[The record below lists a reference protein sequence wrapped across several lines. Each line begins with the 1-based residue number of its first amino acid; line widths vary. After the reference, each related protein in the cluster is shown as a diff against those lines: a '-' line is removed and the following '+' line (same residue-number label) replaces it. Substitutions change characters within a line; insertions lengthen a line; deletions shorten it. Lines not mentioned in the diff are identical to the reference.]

1 MGGRITA
8 GEDKREGVCAGRT
21 EIDGEHRLRR
31 EIMGQESRFDT
42 PMPASLLRIPPK
54 WKRLGALI
62 LALAAIMAAR
72 PYGASSAPANQAAYD
87 LIDEVNALRS
97 ANGLAPYN
105 IDPILMAVA
114 QAHNDYQVS
123 IGSTTHYSA
132 DGSRPRDRAIA
143 AGYGGGATVFISEN
157 IAGGTGLTPAE
168 AVVWWQGDDPH
179 LNTMLGPNY
188 TDVGAGAG
196 ESGGV
201 WRYTLDAGYVAGGS
215 YVAPTSAP
223 SSSGAGAAPVSP
235 GFILSTPA
243 ADGSIVHIVLAG
255 QTLWTIA
262 AYYDVDIETLRQLN
276 NLPARPLLRI
286 GQEIIVR
293 PATTETPS
301 PAPTAAVTATATPR
315 ETSTRKPITP
325 TARPSPSAT
334 PAPTAEP
341 LGTTSWILIG
351 AGGGLMA
358 IGVAAALLRRDDRAQ
373 E

>member
-1 MGGRITA
+1 M
-8 GEDKREGVCAGRT
+8 EP
-21 EIDGEHRLRR
+21 
-31 EIMGQESRFDT
+31 ESRSNMPT
-42 PMPASLLRIPPK
+42 PANRLSVPPR
-54 WKRLGALI
+54 WKRLGALFLAVTAI
-62 LALAAIMAAR
+62 LAAR
-72 PYGASSAPANQAAYD
+72 PYGVAGASSTQSAYD
-87 LIDEVNALRS
+87 LIDEVNALRA

-123 IGSTTHYSA
+123 TGTTTHYSA

-215 YVAPTSAP
+215 YVAATPAPTAP
-223 SSSGAGAAPVSP
+223 GAGAAPISP

-243 ADGSIVHIVLAG
+243 ADGSIVHVVQSG

-262 AYYDVDIETLRQLN
+262 AYYGVDVDTLLQLN
-276 NLPARPLLRI
+276 NLPASPLLRV
-286 GQEIIVR
+286 GQEIVVQT
-293 PATTETPS
+293 AMTQTPS
-301 PAPTAAVTATATPR
+301 PVPTEAATHAPPPSVTAVRKTTTQAPRISPTPTPGPTATPLN
-315 ETSTRKPITP
+315 
-325 TARPSPSAT
+325 A
-334 PAPTAEP
+334 
-341 LGTTSWILIG
+341 TSWILIG
-351 AGGGLMA
+351 AGGSLVLIGL
-358 IGVAAALLRRDDRAQ
+358 AAALLRRDERA
-373 E
+373 EG

>member
-1 MGGRITA
+1 M
-8 GEDKREGVCAGRT
+8 
-21 EIDGEHRLRR
+21 
-31 EIMGQESRFDT
+31 
-42 PMPASLLRIPPK
+42 PMPASRFCIPPR

-62 LALAAIMAAR
+62 LALATIMAAR
-72 PYGASSAPANQAAYD
+72 PYGVSSAPANQAAYD

-114 QAHNDYQVS
+114 QAHTDYQVS

-168 AVVWWQGDDPH
+168 AVGWWQGDDLH

-215 YVAPTSAP
+215 YVPPTSAG
-223 SSSGAGAAPVSP
+223 SSGAGATPVSP

-243 ADGSIVHIVLAG
+243 ADGSIVHVVQAG

-262 AYYDVDIETLRQLN
+262 AYYGVDIDTLRQLN
-276 NLPARPLLRI
+276 NLPTSPLLRI
-286 GQEIIVR
+286 GQEIIVQ
-293 PATTETPS
+293 PAMTQTSS
-301 PAPTAAVTATATPR
+301 PAPTKAVTHTLTPSA
-315 ETSTRKPITP
+315 TSTRRVFTQTP
-325 TARPSPSAT
+325 RPSPSPT
-334 PAPTAEP
+334 PGPTAQP

-358 IGVAAALLRRDDRAQ
+358 LGIAAALLRRDNRSQ
-373 E
+373 G

>member
-1 MGGRITA
+1 MP
-8 GEDKREGVCAGRT
+8 
-21 EIDGEHRLRR
+21 
-31 EIMGQESRFDT
+31 T
-42 PMPASLLRIPPK
+42 PAIRLRIPPR
-54 WKRLGALI
+54 WKRLGALL
-62 LALAAIMAAR
+62 LALTAIMAVR
-72 PYGASSAPANQAAYD
+72 PYGVSGAPANQAAYD

-114 QAHNDYQVS
+114 RAHNDYQVS

-168 AVVWWQGDDPH
+168 AVGWWQGDDLH

-201 WRYTLDAGYVAGGS
+201 SRYTLDAGYVAGGS

-223 SSSGAGAAPVSP
+223 AASGAGAAPISP

-243 ADGSIVHIVLAG
+243 ADGSIIHVVQAG

-262 AYYDVDIETLRQLN
+262 AYYGVDVDVLRQLN
-276 NLPARPLLRI
+276 NLPASPLLRI
-286 GQEIIVR
+286 GQEIIVQ
-293 PATTETPS
+293 PATTQTPS
-301 PAPTAAVTATATPR
+301 PAPTRAVTDTATPR
-315 ETSTRKPITP
+315 ATSTRRAFTTTP
-325 TARPSPSAT
+325 RPSPSPT
-334 PAPTAEP
+334 PGPTAEP

-358 IGVAAALLRRDDRAQ
+358 IGIAAALLRRDDRAQ
-373 E
+373 G

>member
-1 MGGRITA
+1 M
-8 GEDKREGVCAGRT
+8 GRT
-21 EIDGEHRLRR
+21 VSAIERPSEEPPPR
-31 EIMGQESRFDT
+31 EIMNQFSRWNLSVQANF
-42 PMPASLLRIPPK
+42 PRHPSR
-54 WKRLGALI
+54 WKRLGALL

-72 PYGASSAPANQAAYD
+72 PYGAAGAPANQAAYD
-87 LIDEVNALRS
+87 LIDEVNALRTS
-97 ANGLAPYN
+97 NGLPAYN

-114 QAHNDYQVS
+114 QAHTDYQVS

-215 YVAPTSAP
+215 YIAPTAVP
-223 SSSGAGAAPVSP
+223 GVTGAAAAPVSP
-235 GFILSTPA
+235 GFILSTA
-243 ADGSIVHIVLAG
+243 APDGSIIHVVQAG

-262 AYYDVDIETLRQLN
+262 AYYGIDIDVLRKLN
-276 NLPARPLLRI
+276 NLSASPLLHI
-286 GQEIIVR
+286 GQQIIVQ
-293 PATTETPS
+293 PATS
-301 PAPTAAVTATATPR
+301 PTPTASPTKVVTVTPTVRATATR
-315 ETSTRKPITP
+315 AAFTRTP
-325 TARPSPSAT
+325 PPSSSPTPT
-334 PAPTAEP
+334 PAPP
-341 LGTTSWILIG
+341 PMGTTSWILIG

-358 IGVAAALLRRDDRAQ
+358 IGIAAALLRRDDHSDG
-373 E
+373 